1 MNNGRD
7 HERVGNGAETWS
19 VDRGSAS
26 FELTVRHRSGPVR
39 LVGTLEGVAAAI
51 EVDGSGTQRFTFAA
65 DTTRIEVS
73 NDRRPRWRAGQ
84 LLDTAGYATVRFEST
99 SVTDLGA
106 GRMRVAG
113 RLVGAT
119 ASVPLELELSAAHE
133 NGYFDMTA
141 STNVDHRRLGV
152 SWVPAGPLRAATDLI
167 VRLRLHAAPGPEPR
181 ALRRRRSEPLGSR
194 YRFMAGRLG
203 RGT

>member
-1 MNNGRD
+1 M
-7 HERVGNGAETWS
+7 
-19 VDRGSAS
+19 
-26 FELTVRHRSGPVR
+26 
-39 LVGTLEGVAAAI
+39 GTLEGVAAAI
-51 EVDGSGTQRFTFAA
+51 EVDEAGTQRFTFAA

-84 LLDTAGYATVRFEST
+84 LLDTAGYSTVRFEST

-133 NGYFDMTA
+133 NG
-141 STNVDHRRLGV
+141 
-152 SWVPAGPLRAATDLI
+152 
-167 VRLRLHAAPGPEPR
+167 
-181 ALRRRRSEPLGSR
+181 
-194 YRFMAGRLG
+194 
-203 RGT
+203 